1 MWKKNEARTY
11 TPQTPTPAPA
21 PVNQPERS
29 TKELSIIGPSI
40 TVKGELFGAE
50 DLEVQG
56 KVEGTISLKKHS
68 VSVGENGRVKADIH
82 AKSIQIGGDV
92 KGNLFGDD
100 EVVISRTGRVE
111 GDIKASR
118 VTLEN
123 GSKFKGSI
131 DMEPKSENKER
142 DKERTRDDDV
152 SKSAKSPDNGGF
164 ARQGSSLRSGSSA
177 PA

>member
-11 TPQTPTPAPA
+11 TPQTPAPT

-29 TKELSIIGPSI
+29 KKELSIIGPSM
-40 TVKGELFGAE
+40 TVKGELFGKE

-92 KGNLFGDD
+92 KGNLFGED
-100 EVVISRTGRVE
+100 EVVLLQSGRVE

-131 DMEPKSENKER
+131 DMEPRSE
-142 DKERTRDDDV
+142 DKERTRDDAA
-152 SKSAKSPDNGGF
+152 SKSTRSPENSSF
-164 ARQGSSLRSGSSA
+164 ATQGSSLRSGSSA

>member
-11 TPQTPTPAPA
+11 TPQTPAPA
-21 PVNQPERS
+21 PVNQPERRKKEGLS
-29 TKELSIIGPSI
+29 TIGPSI
-40 TVKGELFGAE
+40 TVKGELFGKE

-68 VSVGENGRVKADIH
+68 VSVSEDGRVNADIH
-82 AKSIQIGGDV
+82 AKSIRIGGEV
-92 KGNLFGDD
+92 KGNLFGED
-100 EVVISRTGRVE
+100 EVVILRSGRVE

-123 GSKFKGSI
+123 GSRFKGSI
-131 DMEPKSENKER
+131 DMEPRSE
-142 DKERTRDDDV
+142 DKERTQDDAA
-152 SKSAKSPDNGGF
+152 SKSTKSHENGSF
-164 ARQGSSLRSGSSA
+164 ATQGSSLRSRSSA

>member
-11 TPQTPTPAPA
+11 TPQTPTPTPT

-29 TKELSIIGPSI
+29 KKELSIIGPSI
-40 TVKGELFGAE
+40 TVKGELFGKE

-92 KGNLFGDD
+92 KGNLFGED
-100 EVVISRTGRVE
+100 EVVLLQSGRVE

-131 DMEPKSENKER
+131 DMEPKSEDKER
-142 DKERTRDDDV
+142 DKERTRDDDA
-152 SKSAKSPDNGGF
+152 SKSTKSPENGSF
-164 ARQGSSLRSGSSA
+164 ATQGSSLRSGSSA

>member
-11 TPQTPTPAPA
+11 TPQTPAPA
-21 PVNQPERS
+21 PVNQPERKKEGLS
-29 TKELSIIGPSI
+29 TIGPSI
-40 TVKGELFGAE
+40 TVKGELFGKE

-56 KVEGTISLKKHS
+56 KVEGTISLQKHS
-68 VSVGENGRVKADIH
+68 VSVGEDGRVKADIH
-82 AKSIQIGGDV
+82 AKSIQIGGEV
-92 KGNLFGDD
+92 KGNLFGED
-100 EVVISRTGRVE
+100 EVVILRSGRVE

-131 DMEPKSENKER
+131 DMEPKSE
-142 DKERTRDDDV
+142 DKERTRDDAA
-152 SKSAKSPDNGGF
+152 SKSTKSPENGSF
-164 ARQGSSLRSGSSA
+164 ATQGSSLRSRSSA

>member
-11 TPQTPTPAPA
+11 TPQTPAPT
-21 PVNQPERS
+21 PVNQPERRKKEGLS
-29 TKELSIIGPSI
+29 TIGPSI
-40 TVKGELFGAE
+40 TVKGELFGKE

-56 KVEGTISLKKHS
+56 KVEGTISLEKHS
-68 VSVGENGRVKADIH
+68 VSVGEDGRVKADIH
-82 AKSIQIGGDV
+82 AKNIQIGGEV
-92 KGNLFGDD
+92 QGNLFGED
-100 EVVISRTGRVE
+100 EVVILRSGRVE

-131 DMEPKSENKER
+131 DMEPRSE
-142 DKERTRDDDV
+142 DKERTQDDAA
-152 SKSAKSPDNGGF
+152 SKSTKSPENGSF
-164 ARQGSSLRSGSSA
+164 ATQGSSLRNGSSA

>member
-11 TPQTPTPAPA
+11 TPQNPTPAP
-21 PVNQPERS
+21 VKQPERDK
-29 TKELSIIGPSI
+29 KELSTIGPSI
-40 TVKGELFGAE
+40 TVKGELVGKE

-56 KVEGTISLKKHS
+56 KVEGTISLKKHI

-82 AKSIQIGGDV
+82 AKSIQIGGEV
-92 KGNLFGDD
+92 KGNLFGED
-100 EVVISRTGRVE
+100 EVVILRSGRVE

-131 DMEPKSENKER
+131 DMEPKPE
-142 DKERTRDDDV
+142 DKERTRDADV
-152 SKSAKSPDNGGF
+152 SKSTKSPENGSF
-164 ARQGSSLRSGSSA
+164 ATQGSSLRGGSSA

>member
-11 TPQTPTPAPA
+11 TPQTPPPA
-21 PVNQPERS
+21 PVSQPERRKKEGLS
-29 TKELSIIGPSI
+29 TIGPSI
-40 TVKGELFGAE
+40 TVKGELFGKE

-56 KVEGTISLKKHS
+56 KFEGTISLKKHS
-68 VSVGENGRVKADIH
+68 VSVGEDGRVKADIH
-82 AKSIQIGGDV
+82 AKTIQIGGEV
-92 KGNLFGDD
+92 KGNLFGED
-100 EVVISRTGRVE
+100 EVVILRSGRVE

-131 DMEPKSENKER
+131 DMEPKSE
-142 DKERTRDDDV
+142 DKERTRDDAA
-152 SKSAKSPDNGGF
+152 SKSTKSPENGSF
-164 ARQGSSLRSGSSA
+164 ATQGSSLRGGSSA

>member
-11 TPQTPTPAPA
+11 TPETPTPAPA
-21 PVNQPERS
+21 RQPERRK
-29 TKELSIIGPSI
+29 KELSTIGPSI
-40 TVKGELFGAE
+40 TVKGELIGKE

-56 KVEGTISLKKHS
+56 KVEGSISLNKHS
-68 VSVGENGRVKADIH
+68 VTVGENGRVKADIH
-82 AKSIQIGGDV
+82 AKRIQVGGEV

-100 EVVISRTGRVE
+100 EVVILESGRVQ

-131 DMEPKSENKER
+131 DMEPKPEG
-142 DKERTRDDDV
+142 KERTLEDSER
-152 SKSAKSPDNGGF
+152 KSPENGSL
-164 ARQGSSLRSGSSA
+164 ATTGSSVRSGRTL

>member
-11 TPQTPTPAPA
+11 TPQTPTPAP
-21 PVNQPERS
+21 VSEPERHK
-29 TKELSIIGPSI
+29 KELSTIGPSI
-40 TVKGELFGAE
+40 TVKGELVGKE

-56 KVEGTISLKKHS
+56 RVEGTISLKKHI

-82 AKSIQIGGDV
+82 AKSIQIGGEV
-92 KGNLFGDD
+92 KGNLFGED
-100 EVVISRTGRVE
+100 EVVILQSGRVE

-131 DMEPKSENKER
+131 DMEPKPQ
-142 DKERTRDDDV
+142 DKERTREDDA
-152 SKSAKSPDNGGF
+152 SKSTKSPENGRF
-164 ARQGSSLRSGSSA
+164 ATPGSSLRGGNTA